1 VHNLVALIGVLV
13 FPLVAFAL
21 STDRRD
27 VCRRTAVASVLLQLL
42 IAGLF
47 FRLPG
52 HGRFFRWINDGV
64 LGLMACGREGI
75 EFVFGWL
82 ATPPEGE
89 FSLAVEAL
97 PMIVFFAALVSLLYY
112 LGVMQVLIRAMSA
125 VFTRILRISGA
136 EALVISSNVFVGI
149 ESALTVRPYLLQMTT
164 SELLVVLTGG
174 MATVASSTLALYI
187 VALKDTFPE
196 IAVHLISANLMSAPA
211 AVCMAKLLLPET
223 GAPVTLGR
231 VVPPAY
237 ERPENAVDAVLAGAN
252 EGMRMVIGIV
262 AALIAFLGVIAL
274 LNMLCGQVGRVP
286 NALFGWSVEWKIQ
299 SGLAV
304 LFYPFVVL
312 MGVPLSEV
320 LDVGRLLADRLIL
333 TEVPAYF
340 SLAAMLGD
348 GALSARSAV
357 IASYALCGFAHVAS
371 VAIFV
376 GGVSALVPERAGE
389 LSRLGFRALLA
400 ATLACLMTG
409 AMAGLFYHES
419 LSVLAAG

>member
-1 VHNLVALIGVLV
+1 
-13 FPLVAFAL
+13 
-21 STDRRD
+21 
-27 VCRRTAVASVLLQLL
+27 
-42 IAGLF
+42 
-47 FRLPG
+47 
-52 HGRFFRWINDGV
+52 
-64 LGLMACGREGI
+64 
-75 EFVFGWL
+75 
-82 ATPPEGE
+82 
-89 FSLAVEAL
+89 
-97 PMIVFFAALVSLLYY
+97 
-112 LGVMQVLIRAMSA
+112 
-125 VFTRILRISGA
+125 
-136 EALVISSNVFVGI
+136 
-149 ESALTVRPYLLQMTT
+149 
-164 SELLVVLTGG
+164 
-174 MATVASSTLALYI
+174 
-187 VALKDTFPE
+187 
-196 IAVHLISANLMSAPA
+196 MSAPA